1 MYDQFVLP
9 IILASLPASISQSA
23 LYPAGPQAA
32 KVYLLWEIFGWLFAA
47 IWTIVIGFL
56 LVALFRRHRAAVLAP
71 NAGERAVAVAG
82 SITIG
87 ILFILIIVSS
97 VAARDIHASH
107 APSDELRIH
116 VIGRQWWWEFQY
128 QNGSADHLLT
138 TANEFH
144 IPVGRRVRF
153 EVTSNDVIHSF
164 WVPNLSPKMD
174 AIPDHFN
181 TIAFQADREGT
192 YRGQCAEFC
201 GLQHA
206 HMGFIVVVESPDKF
220 QEWFKNQLTPS
231 AENLTAEQQKGRQIF
246 LASPCVICHSIR
258 GTDAFG
264 SVAPDLTHLAS
275 RSTIAAAELEN
286 TPGNL
291 SGWITDSQRLKPG
304 TKMPPIDIASQDMQ
318 PLLSYLEALK

>member
-1 MYDQFVLP
+1 VYDRLVFP
-9 IILASLPASISQSA
+9 IIAAALPASISQSV

-32 KVYLLWEIFGWLFAA
+32 QVYLLWQIFAWLFAA
-47 IWTIVIGFL
+47 IWTIVVGFM
-56 LVALFRRHRAAVLAP
+56 LVALFRRRRADVPAP
-71 NAGERAVAVAG
+71 NSGERAVAVAG
-82 SITIG
+82 SITAG
-87 ILFILIIVSS
+87 ILFVLIILSS
-97 VAARDIHASH
+97 IVTRDVYASH
-107 APSDELRIH
+107 PPSNELRIH
-116 VIGRQWWWEFQY
+116 ATGHQWWWEFQY
-128 QNGSADHLLT
+128 QNGPADQYLT
-138 TANEFH
+138 TANELH
-144 IPVGRRVRF
+144 IPAGRPVRV
-153 EVTSNDVIHSF
+153 EVTSKDVIHSF
-164 WVPNLSPKMD
+164 WVPNLSPKID

-206 HMGFIVVVESPDKF
+206 HMGFIVVVESPDKY
-220 QEWFKNQLTPS
+220 QAWFNNQLTSS
-231 AENLTAEQQKGRQIF
+231 AENLTVEQQRGRQIF
-246 LASPCVICHSIR
+246 LASPCVVCHSIR

-264 SVAPDLTHLAS
+264 GVAPDLTHLAS

-304 TKMPPIDIASQDMQ
+304 TRMPPIDISPQDMQ

>member
-1 MYDQFVLP
+1 MYNQLVFP
-9 IILASLPASISQSA
+9 IIAASLPASISQSA

-32 KVYLLWEIFGWLFAA
+32 QVYLLWKIFGWLFAA
-47 IWTIVIGFL
+47 IWTIVLGFL
-56 LVALFRRHRAAVLAP
+56 LVALFRRHRADVLAP
-71 NAGERAVAVAG
+71 NSGERAVAVAG
-82 SITIG
+82 SITTG
-87 ILFILIIVSS
+87 VLFVLIVVGSL
-97 VAARDIHASH
+97 AARDIHTSH
-107 APSDELRIH
+107 APSNELRIH
-116 VIGRQWWWEFQY
+116 AIGHQWWWEFQY
-128 QNGSADHLLT
+128 QDGSADQFLK

-144 IPVGRRVRF
+144 IPAGRPVRV
-153 EVTSNDVIHSF
+153 EVTSKDVIHSF
-164 WVPNLSPKMD
+164 WVPNLSPKID

-181 TIAFQADREGT
+181 AIAFQADREGT

-220 QEWFKNQLTPS
+220 QAWFKNQLTPS
-231 AENLTAEQQKGRQIF
+231 AEDLTAEQQKGRQIF
-246 LASPCVICHSIR
+246 LASPCVICHAIR

-264 SVAPDLTHLAS
+264 AVAPDLTHLAS
-275 RSTIAAAELEN
+275 RSTIAAAAVEN

-304 TKMPPIDIASQDMQ
+304 TKMPPIDIASQDVQ